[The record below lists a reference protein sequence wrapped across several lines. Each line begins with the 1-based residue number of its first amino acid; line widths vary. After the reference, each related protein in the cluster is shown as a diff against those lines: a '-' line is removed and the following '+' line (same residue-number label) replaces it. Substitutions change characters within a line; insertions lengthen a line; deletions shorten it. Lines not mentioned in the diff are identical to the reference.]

1 MRKKVI
7 NKAIE
12 KKKRK
17 ERGKIN
23 KVGEKKKK
31 QKLGGP
37 WGFVFP
43 HKEKGGIK

>member
-1 MRKKVI
+1 MI

-23 KVGEKKKK
+23 KVGEKEKSKSWVDLEVLCFHKKK
-31 QKLGGP
+31 
-37 WGFVFP
+37 
-43 HKEKGGIK
+43 KEE